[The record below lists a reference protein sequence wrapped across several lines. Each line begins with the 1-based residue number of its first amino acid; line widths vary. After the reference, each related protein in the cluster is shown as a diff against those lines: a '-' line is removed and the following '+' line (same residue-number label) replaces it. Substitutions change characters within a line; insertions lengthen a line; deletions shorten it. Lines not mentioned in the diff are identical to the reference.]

1 MQNPLKYNRIAPV
14 YTMEVEEVPAPMKTT
29 PTLLLIL
36 DGFGY
41 STEIADNAI
50 ALANKPNW
58 DALWNEHP
66 HTLINA
72 SEHFVGLPD
81 GQMGNSEVGHLNI
94 GAGRVVYQEFER
106 INRAI
111 GDGEFFTNPTLTEA
125 VQTAKE
131 NGRAL
136 HILGLLSNGGV
147 HSHEHHI
154 HAMVEMA
161 ARAGLDKI
169 YVHAFLDG
177 RDTPPK
183 SAESSIQRMEETFAY
198 VGAGRIA
205 SVIGRFYA
213 MDRDNRWARV
223 EAAYNLIASGDGE
236 FRAATAMQ
244 ALQAAYVR
252 GETDEFVKATVIGW
266 PVHVNDGDVI
276 VYMNFRSD
284 RARELTRAFL
294 DEKFDCFPR
303 KHAPKLGGFYTLT
316 MYNKN
321 DLAAQAAFPPE
332 PIHNSLG
339 EYVAKLG
346 LRQLRIAETEKY
358 PHVTFFFNGGEEHVF
373 AGEDRILVPSPQVAT
388 YDLQPEMSAP
398 EVTDKLLGAIYGK
411 KYDLIICNFANPDM
425 VGHTGNLPA
434 AIEAIEAVD
443 ECIGRVVHA
452 MQSIGGEVI
461 ITADHGNAE
470 CMEDHIHHQPHTQHT
485 TNPVPLLYIGRPAQ
499 LADTGALSD
508 LAPTLLHMMGLP
520 QPPEMTGRPLMEFV
534 AHPLV
539 ANARQA

>member
-1 MQNPLKYNRIAPV
+1 
-14 YTMEVEEVPAPMKTT
+14 MKVT

-41 STEIADNAI
+41 SNEIADNAV
-50 ALANKPNW
+50 ALADKPNL
-58 DALWNEHP
+58 DKLWNDRP
-66 HTLINA
+66 HMLINA

-106 INRAI
+106 INLAI
-111 GDGEFFTNPTLTEA
+111 SDGEFFTNQALTEA
-125 VQTAKE
+125 VQTAKSSD
-131 NGRAL
+131 RAL
-136 HILGLLSNGGV
+136 HIFGLLSNGGV

-161 ARAGLDKI
+161 ARAGLQKI

-183 SAESSIQRMEETFAY
+183 SAATFIQRIEETFKHT
-198 VGAGRIA
+198 GAGRIA
-205 SVIGRFYA
+205 SVVGRFYA
-213 MDRDNRWARV
+213 MDRDNRWSRV
-223 EAAYNLIASGDGE
+223 EAAYNLIARGDGE

-244 ALQAAYVR
+244 ALDAAYAR
-252 GETDEFVKATVIGW
+252 GETDEFVKATTIGW
-266 PVHVNDGDVI
+266 PAPINDGDVI

-284 RARELTRAFL
+284 RARELTSAFL
-294 DEKFDCFPR
+294 DEKFNGFVR
-303 KHAPKLGGFYTLT
+303 KHIPQLGGFYTLT

-321 DLAAQAAFPPE
+321 ELSAQAAFPPTA
-332 PIHNSLG
+332 IRNSLG
-339 EYVAKLG
+339 EYVASLG
-346 LRQLRIAETEKY
+346 LKQLRIAETEKY

-388 YDLQPEMSAP
+388 YDLQPEMSAF
-398 EVTDKLLGAIYGK
+398 EVTDKLLGAIYSK
-411 KYDLIICNFANPDM
+411 QYDLIICNFANPDM

-443 ECIGRVVHA
+443 ACVGRIVTA
-452 MQSIGGEVI
+452 MLSIGGELI

-470 CMEDHIHHQPHTQHT
+470 CMEDHVHHQPHTQHT
-485 TNPVPLLYIGRPAQ
+485 TNPVPLIYVGRPAR
-499 LADTGALSD
+499 LAETGALSD
-508 LAPTLLHMMGLP
+508 VAPSLLLMMGIAKP
-520 QPPEMTGRPLMEFV
+520 TEMSGQPLLEFIETP
-534 AHPLV
+534 A
-539 ANARQA
+539 ATQA